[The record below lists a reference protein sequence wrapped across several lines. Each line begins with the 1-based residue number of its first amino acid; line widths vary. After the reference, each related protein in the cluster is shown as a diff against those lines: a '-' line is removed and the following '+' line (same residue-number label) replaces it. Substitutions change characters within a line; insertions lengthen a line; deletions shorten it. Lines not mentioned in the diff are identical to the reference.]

1 MATYTDNYKLKKPA
15 PEDFA
20 DVADLNENA
29 DKIDAALKDKADLDE
44 SGKLK
49 EEQLPSLS
57 YIPTSQKGAA
67 GGVASLGSDGKV
79 PSGQL
84 PAMDYIPAS
93 QKGAA
98 GGVASLGSDGKVPSG
113 QLPSLDYIPTSQK
126 AAANGV
132 ASLDANK
139 KVPAA
144 QIPALGY
151 IPTSQ
156 KGAAGGVA
164 TLGSD
169 GKIPESQLG
178 TVGIPPQIIATIPS
192 GSSVTCK
199 CGSKTLTATS
209 TGTVTFNLTGYG
221 TWVVTATK
229 DGQTA
234 TESVVVDDVK
244 QYKISLSYFSA
255 TLKVTSDSGATVT
268 ATNGTKTF
276 SGTVPSSGVLSLTI
290 TASGTYTVTATKSGE
305 TTDPVSVAITT
316 SGQTYSVECLFFNSV
331 FSKNTWAQIAKASAT
346 GKASQLWSV
355 GDTKDIT
362 VGSKTLTLVIMGFN
376 HDDLAS
382 GGKAGITFGMKN
394 LMATTRRMNASN
406 TNSGGFTGSEMY
418 SWLQNTLLPTL
429 PSDLQAVL
437 KSVNKKTSAGSQSST
452 INTNSMKRF
461 LFSEIEIFGSTTYS
475 KAGEGSQYSYFATAA
490 NRIKYLSNGS
500 GSAGWWWERSP
511 HGSNSNLFCY
521 VNGSGDANNHS
532 AYSTSGVCFGFCV

>member
-20 DVADLNENA
+20 DIADLNENA

-49 EEQLPSLS
+49 ESQLPSLS
-57 YIPTSQKGAA
+57 FIPTSQKGAA
-67 GGVASLGSDGKV
+67 GGVASLG
-79 PSGQL
+79 
-84 PAMDYIPAS
+84 A
-93 QKGAA
+93 
-98 GGVASLGSDGKVPSG
+98 
-113 QLPSLDYIPTSQK
+113 
-126 AAANGV
+126 
-132 ASLDANK
+132 
-139 KVPAA
+139 
-144 QIPALGY
+144 
-151 IPTSQ
+151 
-156 KGAAGGVA
+156 
-164 TLGSD
+164 D

-255 TLKVTSDSGATVT
+255 TLKVTSDAGATVT

-276 SGTVPSSGVLSLTI
+276 SGTVPTSGVLSLTI

-331 FSKNTWAQIAKASAT
+331 LSKNTWAQIAKASAA

-362 VGSKTLTLVIMGFN
+362 VGSETLTLVIVGFN

-437 KSVNKKTSAGSQSST
+437 KSVNKKTSTGSQSST
-452 INTNSMKRF
+452 INTNSMKLF

-475 KAGEGSQYSYFATAA
+475 KAGEGSQYSYFATAG
-490 NRIKYLSNGS
+490 NRVKYLQNGA
-500 GSAGWWWERSP
+500 GSADWWWERSP
-511 HGSNSNLFCY
+511 YGSGSSNFCIVNSN
-521 VNGSGDANNHS
+521 GSANSNDAG
-532 AYSTSGVCFGFCV
+532 STSGVCFGFCV

>member
-1 MATYTDNYKLKKPA
+1 MATYTKNYNLIKPA
-15 PEDFA
+15 PEDFG
-20 DVADLNENA
+20 DVADLNANA
-29 DKIDAALKDKADLDE
+29 DKLDEVLKKKADLDAG
-44 SGKLK
+44 GKLPA
-49 EEQLPSLS
+49 EQLPTLS
-57 YIPTSQKGAA
+57 YIPTSEKGKA
-67 GGVASLGSDGKV
+67 GGVASLGQDGKV
-79 PSGQL
+79 PAGQL
-84 PAMDYIPAS
+84 PSLDYIPNN
-93 QKGAA
+93 QKGQPD
-98 GGVASLGSDGKVPSG
+98 GVASLGSDGKVPSG
-113 QLPSLDYIPTSQK
+113 QLPSLDYIPTAQK
-126 AAANGV
+126 GAANGV
-132 ASLDANK
+132 ATLDGNR

-156 KGAAGGVA
+156 KGTAGGVA

-169 GKIPESQLG
+169 GKIPDSQLG
-178 TVGIPPQIIATIPS
+178 TVGVPPQIIATIPS

-234 TESVVVDDVK
+234 TESVIVDDVK

-255 TLKVTSDSGATVT
+255 TLKVTSDSGAVVT

-331 FSKNTWAQIAKASAT
+331 LSKNTWAQIAKASAA

-362 VGSKTLTLVIMGFN
+362 VGSETLTLVIMGFN

-452 INTNSMKRF
+452 INTNSMKLF

-500 GSAGWWWERSP
+500 GSAYWLWERSP
-511 HGSNSNLFCY
+511 NGSNSNSFCD
-521 VNGSGDANNHS
+521 VNSYGGAYNNYAANTN
-532 AYSTSGVCFGFCV
+532 GVCFGFCV

>member
-1 MATYTDNYKLKKPA
+1 MATYTDNYNLKKPA

-20 DVADLNENA
+20 DIADLNENA

-49 EEQLPSLS
+49 ESQLPNLS
-57 YIPTSQKGAA
+57 YIPASQKGTA

-84 PAMDYIPAS
+84 PAMDYIPTS
-93 QKGAA
+93 QKGTA
-98 GGVASLGSDGKVPSG
+98 GGVASLGSDGK
-113 QLPSLDYIPTSQK
+113 IP
-126 AAANGV
+126 
-132 ASLDANK
+132 D
-139 KVPAA
+139 
-144 QIPALGY
+144 
-151 IPTSQ
+151 
-156 KGAAGGVA
+156 
-164 TLGSD
+164 
-169 GKIPESQLG
+169 SQLG
-178 TVGIPPQIIATIPS
+178 TVGVPPQIIATIPS

-255 TLKVTSDSGATVT
+255 TLKVTSDSGAVVT

-290 TASGTYTVTATKSGE
+290 TTSGTYTVTATKSGE

-331 FSKNTWAQIAKASAT
+331 LSKNTWAQIAKASAT

-362 VGSKTLTLVIMGFN
+362 VGSETLTLVIMGFN

-452 INTNSMKRF
+452 INTNSMKLF

-500 GSAGWWWERSP
+500 GSADWWWERSP
-511 HGSNSNLFCY
+511 SGSNSVNFCG
-521 VNGSGDANNHS
+521 VSSNGDANGSS
-532 AYSTSGVCFGFCV
+532 AASASGVCFGFCV

>member
-57 YIPTSQKGAA
+57 FIPTSQKGAA

-84 PAMDYIPAS
+84 PAMDYIP
-93 QKGAA
+93 
-98 GGVASLGSDGKVPSG
+98 
-113 QLPSLDYIPTSQK
+113 
-126 AAANGV
+126 
-132 ASLDANK
+132 
-139 KVPAA
+139 
-144 QIPALGY
+144 
-151 IPTSQ
+151 TSQ

-169 GKIPESQLG
+169 GKIPDSQLG
-178 TVGIPPQIIATIPS
+178 TVGVPPQIIATIPS

-255 TLKVTSDSGATVT
+255 TLKVTSDSGAVVT

-316 SGQTYSVECLFFNSV
+316 SGQTYSVECLFFNSIL
-331 FSKNTWAQIAKASAT
+331 SKNTWAQIAKASAA

-362 VGSKTLTLVIMGFN
+362 VGSETLTLVIMGFN

-452 INTNSMKRF
+452 INTNSMKLF

-490 NRIKYLSNGS
+490 NRIKYLANGS
-500 GSAGWWWERSP
+500 GSACWWWERSP
-511 HGSNSNLFCY
+511 GGASSGSFCG
-521 VNGSGDANNHS
+521 VGSVGSASYYAANY
-532 AYSTSGVCFGFCV
+532 AGGVCFGFCV

>member
-1 MATYTDNYKLKKPA
+1 MATYTDNYNLKKPA

-20 DVADLNENA
+20 DIADLNENA

-49 EEQLPSLS
+49 ESQLPNLS
-57 YIPTSQKGAA
+57 YIPASQKGTA

-84 PAMDYIPAS
+84 PAMDYIPTS
-93 QKGAA
+93 QKGTA
-98 GGVASLGSDGKVPSG
+98 GGVASLGSDGK
-113 QLPSLDYIPTSQK
+113 IP
-126 AAANGV
+126 
-132 ASLDANK
+132 D
-139 KVPAA
+139 
-144 QIPALGY
+144 
-151 IPTSQ
+151 
-156 KGAAGGVA
+156 
-164 TLGSD
+164 
-169 GKIPESQLG
+169 SQLG
-178 TVGIPPQIIATIPS
+178 TVGVPPQIIATIPS

-255 TLKVTSDSGATVT
+255 TLKVTSDSGAVVT

-290 TASGTYTVTATKSGE
+290 TTSGTYTVTATKSGE

-331 FSKNTWAQIAKASAT
+331 LSKNTWAQIAKASAT

-362 VGSKTLTLVIMGFN
+362 VGSETLTLVIMGFN

-452 INTNSMKRF
+452 INTNSMKLF

-500 GSAGWWWERSP
+500 GSANWWWERSP
-511 HGSNSNLFCY
+511 YGSNSDGFCFVNSDGGAD
-521 VNGSGDANNHS
+521 VNGALV
-532 AYSTSGVCFGFCV
+532 TSGVCFGFCV